1 MLADLGRGERIMV
14 RLVTGIKNLDTI
26 LNGGIPTYSINIVSG
41 APGSGKTIFVQNI
54 IFNCARQGMK
64 SLYLTTIS
72 ESQFKMVRNLEKFR
86 FFQDELLGDKIVYDD
101 LGMILRTQGTSQ
113 ALRYLGDLVKKH
125 QPNIVVIDSIK
136 VIRDLFPDEKN
147 FRTFLFDLA
156 AILSVWEITSF
167 LIGEYEE
174 QELTRLSEFAIADGI
189 FHLYGQEE
197 KRFQKRYMRILKM
210 RGTNY
215 HHGEHLFQISS
226 NGIEVY
232 PRMKPEGEE
241 LHYEIKRGRK
251 KFGILGL
258 DEMMGGGLQEGTITL
273 VSGATGS
280 GKTLLAL
287 KFLIE
292 GAYQGE
298 QGLFVS
304 FEESAGQLQ
313 SAAGQLGWDIN
324 KFLRSGQL
332 DIRFISPVELDVD
345 KHAFE
350 IMEMIKERNVER
362 FVIDSISSFENS
374 VTDLQKYKDYLWAI
388 GQLLRKQHVTAIF
401 TSLNENLFSSL
412 IVSKSQISLIADN
425 IIFLRY
431 VEDRA
436 GIRRVL
442 GVLKARGSNHDKD
455 LREYEITSSGIKILG
470 KLDKPDMLK

>member
-1 MLADLGRGERIMV
+1 MV
-14 RLVTGIKNLDTI
+14 RLVTGIKNLDHI
-26 LNGGIPTYSINIVSG
+26 LEGGIPAYSINIVSG

-64 SLYLTTIS
+64 TLYLTTIS

-101 LGMILRTQGTSQ
+101 LGMILRTQGAGQ
-113 ALRYLGDLVKKH
+113 ALQYLGDMIKKYL
-125 QPNIVVIDSIK
+125 PNIVVIDSIK

-147 FRTFLFDLA
+147 FRLFLFDLA
-156 AILSVWEITSF
+156 ATLSVWEITSF

-210 RGTNY
+210 RGTSY
-215 HHGEHLFQISS
+215 QQGEHLFQISS
-226 NGIEVY
+226 NGIEVF

-241 LHYEIKRGRK
+241 LHYEIKHGRK
-251 KFGILGL
+251 KFGILQL
-258 DEMMGGGLQEGTITL
+258 DEMLGGGLREGTITL

-292 GAYQGE
+292 GAYRGE
-298 QGLFVS
+298 QGVFVS

-313 SAAGQLGWDIN
+313 STASQLGWDIS
-324 KFLRSGQL
+324 KFLHSGQL

-350 IMEMIKERNVER
+350 IMEMIKEKSVER

-374 VTDLQKYKDYLWAI
+374 VSDLKKYKDYLWAI

-401 TSLNENLFSSL
+401 TSLNEDPFSPL
-412 IVSKSQISLIADN
+412 VVSKSQISLIADN

-436 GIRRVL
+436 GLRKVL
-442 GVLKARGSNHDKD
+442 GVLKARGSNHDKG
-455 LREYEITSSGIKILG
+455 LREYEITSNGISILG
-470 KLDKPDMLK
+470 KLDKLEMLR